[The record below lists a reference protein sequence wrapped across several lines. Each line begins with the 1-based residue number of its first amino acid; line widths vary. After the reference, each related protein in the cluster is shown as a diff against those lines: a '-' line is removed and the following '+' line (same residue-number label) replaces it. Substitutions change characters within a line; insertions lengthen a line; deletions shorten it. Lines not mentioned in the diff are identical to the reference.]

1 MPCFVI
7 EQLPAAFCEKEK
19 KKKIK
24 ERCLQTDAKELIVVA
39 MRHAVPASG
48 KGSDHVLVA

>member
-1 MPCFVI
+1 MACFVI
-7 EQLPAAFCEKEK
+7 EQLPAAFCKKE